1 PKTLN
6 SATIKAPT
14 AINSLLIAILPT
26 PSAVGVG
33 RKSIS
38 KEFIAVGAL
47 IVALLS
53 VLGADNV
60 EHLIRTARFAF

>member
-1 PKTLN
+1 M
-6 SATIKAPT
+6 A
-14 AINSLLIAILPT
+14 
-26 PSAVGVG
+26 
-33 RKSIS
+33 IS
-38 KEFIAVGAL
+38 KESIAVGAL